1 MSYYDIIHTIES
13 FDDAFSL
20 MQYTVQKMKECN
32 LAPGDIEDYIYDAIS
47 KDNMH
52 LVECSKKILYKCI
65 LEEQKNNNF
74 NNNDLYT
81 YYDDSNWYNDEC
93 YNDECYNGNY
103 INDECYND
111 ECYNDECYNGNYIND
126 DGYHLS
132 LFDHDIS
139 SDYKHYDYDGDIY
152 EGYNNVSD
160 DIDNIPYNTD
170 FENEIHELYFV

>member
-1 MSYYDIIHTIES
+1 MSYNYIGIYRMSYYDVIHTIES

-32 LAPGDIEDYIYDAIS
+32 LAPGDIEDYVYDAIS

-65 LEEQKNNNF
+65 LEERKNNNF

-93 YNDECYNGNY
+93 YNDECYNDDY
-103 INDECYND
+103 INN
-111 ECYNDECYNGNYIND
+111 

-139 SDYKHYDYDGDIY
+139 SDYRHYDYDGDIY
-152 EGYNNVSD
+152 EGYNNVND
-160 DIDNIPYNTD
+160 DIDHIPYNTD
-170 FENEIHELYFV
+170 FENEIQELYFV

>member
-1 MSYYDIIHTIES
+1 MSYNYIGIYRMSYYDIIHTIES

-65 LEEQKNNNF
+65 LEEQKNSNF

-93 YNDECYNGNY
+93 HNDDY
-103 INDECYND
+103 INN
-111 ECYNDECYNGNYIND
+111 

-139 SDYKHYDYDGDIY
+139 SDYMHYDYDGDIY

-160 DIDNIPYNTD
+160 DIDHIPYNTD
-170 FENEIHELYFV
+170 FENEIQELYFV